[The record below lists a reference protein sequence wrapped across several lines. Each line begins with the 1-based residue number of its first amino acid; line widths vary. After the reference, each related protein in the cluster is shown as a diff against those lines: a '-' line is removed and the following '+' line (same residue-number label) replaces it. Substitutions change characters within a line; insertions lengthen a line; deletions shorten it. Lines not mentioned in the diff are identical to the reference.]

1 MDALKP
7 TTFLFLLDCQFHD
20 LELGGNGWKQIAK
33 TEDEYECARKCRA
46 DEECQGFVFVTKDYD
61 DPVQANNCFF
71 KWDFGSPHI
80 PWFTFEALKSGY
92 DSCRNDYNPIEGT

>member
-1 MDALKP
+1 M
-7 TTFLFLLDCQFHD
+7 
-20 LELGGNGWKQIAK
+20 ELGTDGNFFGK